1 MAGQGGDDLED
12 DYVPD
17 ELVASSGDEEDSQ
30 HGSSHGDLS
39 LDDDA
44 PKPSGSTARAES
56 ERDNKRKRGG
66 KDKQRKLKKPKLKE
80 TQVEQ
85 SSLIALQSPSELA
98 EYLAGSQAKSFTRL
112 SRIELEDIRVPESAI
127 VDTSPWVTERT
138 LSSLPDFIAKV
149 TPSLR
154 LRLSQKP
161 KAAGAPTL
169 IFVAGSA
176 LRVAD
181 VTRILKNRKLRGE
194 KGGDVGK
201 FFARHIKLEDHV
213 TYLRR
218 TRIGAAVG
226 TPGRLGKLLELDSM
240 MVSAL
245 THIIIDVSYRDAK
258 RRSVLDIPE
267 TRDEVFGKILSYRSI
282 LQGIKAGKV
291 QIVLL

>member
-1 MAGQGGDDLED
+1 MVGQGGDDLED

-30 HGSSHGDLS
+30 RGSGHGDLS

-44 PKPSGSTARAES
+44 PKPSGSTAHIGS
-56 ERDNKRKRGG
+56 ERSDKRKRSG
-66 KDKQRKLKKPKLKE
+66 KDKQRKPKKPKLKE
-80 TQVEQ
+80 TQIEH
-85 SSLIALQSPSELA
+85 SSLIALQSPPELA
-98 EYLAGSQAKSFTRL
+98 EYLAGSQAKSLSRL
-112 SRIELEDIRVPESAI
+112 SRIELEDIRIPESAI
-127 VDTSPWVTERT
+127 IDASPWVAERT
-138 LSSLPDFIAKV
+138 LDSLPDFIAKV

-161 KAAGAPTL
+161 KVNGAPTL

-181 VTRILKNRKLRGE
+181 VTRVLKNRRLRGE
-194 KGGDVGK
+194 KGGEIGK

-226 TPGRLGKLLELDSM
+226 TPGRLGKLLELNSIGL
-240 MVSAL
+240 SAL
-245 THIIIDVSYRDAK
+245 THIVIDLSYRDAK
-258 RRSVLDIPE
+258 RRCVLDIPE
-267 TRDEVFGKILSYRSI
+267 TRDEVFGKILSYRGV
-282 LQGIKAGKV
+282 LQGIKAGRV
-291 QIVLL
+291 QIVLF

>member
-39 LDDDA
+39 LDDA
-44 PKPSGSTARAES
+44 PKPSGSMARAES
-56 ERDNKRKRGG
+56 EKSNKRKRVG
-66 KDKQRKLKKPKLKE
+66 KDQQRKLKKSKLKE

-98 EYLAGSQAKSFTRL
+98 EYLAGSQAKSFSRL
-112 SRIELEDIRVPESAI
+112 SRIELEDIRIPESAI

-138 LSSLPDFIAKV
+138 LGSLPDFIAKV

-161 KAAGAPTL
+161 KVTGAPTL

-181 VTRILKNRKLRGE
+181 VTRVLKNRKLRGE
-194 KGGDVGK
+194 KGGDIGK
-201 FFARHIKLEDHV
+201 FFARHIKVEDHV

-226 TPGRLGKLLELDSM
+226 TPGRLSKLLELDSM
-240 MVSAL
+240 AVSAL
-245 THIIIDVSYRDAK
+245 THIMIDLSYRDAK
-258 RRSVLDIPE
+258 KRSVLDITE
-267 TRDEVFGKILSYRSI
+267 TRDEVFGKILSYKSV

-291 QIVLL
+291 QIVLF